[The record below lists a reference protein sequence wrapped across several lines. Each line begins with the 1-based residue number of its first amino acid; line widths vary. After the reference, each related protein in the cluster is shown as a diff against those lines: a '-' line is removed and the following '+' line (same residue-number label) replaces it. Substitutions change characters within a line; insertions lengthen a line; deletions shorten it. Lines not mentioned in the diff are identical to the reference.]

1 MRMRIVSRLLE
12 GIVALVFVFGLL
24 ESLLTGGRPG
34 GRGLGRRAYSG
45 QSSEAWIGGYAG
57 AMGWDGQVLP
67 TKSETGSPPPTKT
80 LGGDVPSRGRP
91 GAGVRPGIRQPLRAR
106 RVLASA
112 ARRRRG
118 SMNQFG

>member
-1 MRMRIVSRLLE
+1 MRIVSRLLE

-24 ESLLTGGRPG
+24 ESLLTGGRTG
-34 GRGLGRRAYSG
+34 ARGLGRRISSG

-57 AMGWDGQVLP
+57 AMGWDGQMLP
-67 TKSETGSPPPTKT
+67 AKSQAGSP
-80 LGGDVPSRGRP
+80 PSRGRRGP
-91 GAGVRPGIRQPLRAR
+91 RVTRGGRQTITAR

-118 SMNQFG
+118 R

>member
-1 MRMRIVSRLLE
+1 MIDHMRIVSRVLE

-24 ESLLTGGRPG
+24 NSLLTGGRPG
-34 GRGLGRRAYSG
+34 ARGLGRRASSG

-67 TKSETGSPPPTKT
+67 PKRETGSPS
-80 LGGDVPSRGRP
+80 SRGRRP
-91 GAGVRPGIRQPLRAR
+91 VRLAPARRQTIKAR

-112 ARRRRG
+112 ARRRR
-118 SMNQFG
+118 SI

>member
-1 MRMRIVSRLLE
+1 MRIVSRLLE

-24 ESLLTGGRPG
+24 ESLLTGGRTG
-34 GRGLGRRAYSG
+34 ARGLGRRISSG

-67 TKSETGSPPPTKT
+67 AKTETGSPP
-80 LGGDVPSRGRP
+80 SRGR
-91 GAGVRPGIRQPLRAR
+91 RPARLTRARGQTIRAR

-112 ARRRRG
+112 VRRRRG
-118 SMNQFG
+118 R

>member
-1 MRMRIVSRLLE
+1 MRIVSRLLE

-24 ESLLTGGRPG
+24 ESLITGGRSG
-34 GRGLGRRAYSG
+34 TRGLGRRPYSG

-67 TKSETGSPPPTKT
+67 VKSETGSS
-80 LGGDVPSRGRP
+80 PSRGRQP
-91 GAGVRPGIRQPLRAR
+91 TRLARARRQTIRAR

-112 ARRRRG
+112 ARRRGR

>member
-1 MRMRIVSRLLE
+1 MRIVSRLLE

-24 ESLLTGGRPG
+24 QSLLVGGRPG
-34 GRGLGRRAYSG
+34 ARALGRRSYSG

-67 TKSETGSPPPTKT
+67 AKSETGSPP
-80 LGGDVPSRGRP
+80 SRGRQP
-91 GAGVRPGIRQPLRAR
+91 ARLTRARRQTIRAR

-112 ARRRRG
+112 ARQRRG
-118 SMNQFG
+118 R

>member
-1 MRMRIVSRLLE
+1 MRIVSRLLE

-24 ESLLTGGRPG
+24 ESLLTGGRLG
-34 GRGLGRRAYSG
+34 GRGLGRRASSG

-67 TKSETGSPPPTKT
+67 AKSETGSPP
-80 LGGDVPSRGRP
+80 SRERRP
-91 GAGVRPGIRQPLRAR
+91 ARLTPPRRQTIRAR

-118 SMNQFG
+118 A

>member
-1 MRMRIVSRLLE
+1 MRIVSRLLE

-34 GRGLGRRAYSG
+34 GRGLGRRASSG

-67 TKSETGSPPPTKT
+67 AKSGTGFPPP
-80 LGGDVPSRGRP
+80 RGR
-91 GAGVRPGIRQPLRAR
+91 QPARLTRAR
-106 RVLASA
+106 RQTIRVRRALASG
-112 ARRRRG
+112 ARRRR
-118 SMNQFG
+118 SA

>member
-1 MRMRIVSRLLE
+1 MRIVSRLLE

-24 ESLLTGGRPG
+24 EPLLTGGRTG
-34 GRGLGRRAYSG
+34 ARGLGRRISSG

-67 TKSETGSPPPTKT
+67 AKSETGSPP
-80 LGGDVPSRGRP
+80 SRGR
-91 GAGVRPGIRQPLRAR
+91 RPARLTPARRQTVRAR

-112 ARRRRG
+112 AGRRRG
-118 SMNQFG
+118 R

>member
-1 MRMRIVSRLLE
+1 MRTVSRLLE

-24 ESLLTGGRPG
+24 ESLITGGRPG
-34 GRGLGRRAYSG
+34 ARGLARRAYSG

-67 TKSETGSPPPTKT
+67 AKSETGSPP
-80 LGGDVPSRGRP
+80 SRGR
-91 GAGVRPGIRQPLRAR
+91 QRAR
-106 RVLASA
+106 FTRASRQTIWARRMLASA

-118 SMNQFG
+118 A

>member
-1 MRMRIVSRLLE
+1 MRIVSRLLE

-24 ESLLTGGRPG
+24 ESLLTGGRTG
-34 GRGLGRRAYSG
+34 ARGLGRRISSG

-67 TKSETGSPPPTKT
+67 SKSETGSPPA
-80 LGGDVPSRGRP
+80 RGR
-91 GAGVRPGIRQPLRAR
+91 RPARLTRARRQPIKAQ

-112 ARRRRG
+112 ARRRAAR
-118 SMNQFG
+118 

>member
-1 MRMRIVSRLLE
+1 MRIVSRLLE

-24 ESLLTGGRPG
+24 ESLLTGGRTG
-34 GRGLGRRAYSG
+34 ARGLGRRISSG

-67 TKSETGSPPPTKT
+67 AKSETGSPA
-80 LGGDVPSRGRP
+80 SRGR
-91 GAGVRPGIRQPLRAR
+91 RPARLTPARRQTVRAR

-112 ARRRRG
+112 AGRRRG
-118 SMNQFG
+118 R

>member
-1 MRMRIVSRLLE
+1 MRIVSRLLE

-24 ESLLTGGRPG
+24 QSLLIGGRPG
-34 GRGLGRRAYSG
+34 ARGLGRKASSG

-67 TKSETGSPPPTKT
+67 AKSETGSP
-80 LGGDVPSRGRP
+80 SRGR
-91 GAGVRPGIRQPLRAR
+91 RPARLTPARRQTIRAR
-106 RVLASA
+106 RALASA

-118 SMNQFG
+118 A

>member
-1 MRMRIVSRLLE
+1 MRIVSRLLE

-24 ESLLTGGRPG
+24 GSLLTGAKPG
-34 GRGLGRRAYSG
+34 GRALGRRPYSG
-45 QSSEAWIGGYAG
+45 ERSSEIWTGGYAG

-67 TKSETGSPPPTKT
+67 AKTEAGSP
-80 LGGDVPSRGRP
+80 PSRGR
-91 GAGVRPGIRQPLRAR
+91 RPARLTPARRQTIRAR

-112 ARRRRG
+112 ARRRGR

>member
-1 MRMRIVSRLLE
+1 MRIVSRVLE

-24 ESLLTGGRPG
+24 ESLLTGRGPGARGLARVEWRVAGG
-34 GRGLGRRAYSG
+34 GRGAGGVGRRASSG

-67 TKSETGSPPPTKT
+67 AKSET
-80 LGGDVPSRGRP
+80 DVPSRGR
-91 GAGVRPGIRQPLRAR
+91 RPARLTRARRQTIRAR

-112 ARRRRG
+112 A
-118 SMNQFG
+118 

>member
-1 MRMRIVSRLLE
+1 MRIVSRLLE

-24 ESLLTGGRPG
+24 ESLITGGRTAR
-34 GRGLGRRAYSG
+34 RGLWRRASSG

-57 AMGWDGQVLP
+57 AMGWDGQALP
-67 TKSETGSPPPTKT
+67 PKSETGSPP
-80 LGGDVPSRGRP
+80 SRGRGGP
-91 GAGVRPGIRQPLRAR
+91 RVKRGGGQTIRAR

-118 SMNQFG
+118 R

>member
-1 MRMRIVSRLLE
+1 MRIVSRLLE
-12 GIVALVFVFGLL
+12 GTVALVFVFGLL
-24 ESLLTGGRPG
+24 GSLLTGAKAG

-67 TKSETGSPPPTKT
+67 LRNETGSPPP
-80 LGGDVPSRGRP
+80 RGRQP
-91 GAGVRPGIRQPLRAR
+91 VRLTRARRQTIRAR

-118 SMNQFG
+118 A